1 MPDRGAGGAWRSDGE
16 EKDLDEITSILAQH
30 DAAQVTLAL
39 LVCLFGSYT
48 VFSLADRSVR
58 TGEAGWHIWM
68 LGAGAAAGCAIWSTH
83 FIAMLALD
91 HAMPMQYQTGG
102 TVLSI
107 AIAIIGSTLGLM
119 VALPH
124 EGVVRRI
131 VGGTLV
137 GASIATMHFLGMA
150 ATTMAMPHTHDA
162 LGLAMALGTGGML
175 SIAALVSYRASDMNR
190 RMTSAGLL
198 SLAVAAIHFGSMAS
212 MRMGDATGHVETT
225 GHATFA
231 IVLAFAVGMLLLLAL
246 LGAGF
251 ANRLDAQDAASAERL
266 RSLANMSLEGI
277 LVVDAGGVV
286 IDAND
291 QMKRIAGHD
300 PVGTALATHL
310 PDVCDAIRSGRA
322 EAGPI
327 ETGLLRAT
335 LPEMPIQAFAHR
347 SSHVNQTTWTV
358 VVRDLTEQREAESR
372 IRHAASHDPLT
383 DLPNRSLLMDRLQR
397 AIARSQRNG
406 TTTALL
412 YIDLDGFK
420 RVNDTHGH
428 GRGDEVL
435 KDVARILLENVR
447 QVDTVARL
455 GGDEFVVL
463 QEDMSPMVAQ
473 ATAQR
478 LIDETASVY
487 GQGRSDVT
495 IGMSIGM
502 AVTPT
507 DAADAGEL
515 VRLADVA
522 LYRAK
527 ADGRNQARFFERA
540 MDQVAREQRSME
552 ADLRSAL
559 AKGEISIAYQPQM
572 NTVSGQIVGFEA
584 LARWRHPTRGQVS
597 PDVFIPVA
605 ERTGQIV
612 SLGAW
617 ILQEACRTAARW
629 KRPLRISVNL
639 SPLQIRDEGLVPLIE
654 ETLRET
660 GLAPERLEIEITE
673 TAILRDERGTVA
685 ALGRMKALGLKIAM
699 DDFGTGYSS
708 LSSLHSFPFDKIKVD
723 KSFVSGIEDDGK
735 ASTIVKAVIGLGHNL
750 GLPIV
755 AEGVENAHQLE
766 LLRAEGC
773 TEIQG
778 FLIGRPMAI
787 SEWEYLVEEIVRDL
801 AA

>member
-1 MPDRGAGGAWRSDGE
+1 MGSEQRKELADMTW
-16 EKDLDEITSILAQH
+16 ILAQH
-30 DAAQVTLAL
+30 DVAQVTLAL
-39 LVCLFGSYT
+39 LVCVFGSYT
-48 VFSLADRSVR
+48 VFSLADRSIR
-58 TGEAGWHIWM
+58 TGEGGWHIWM

-91 HAMPMQYQTGG
+91 HAMPMQYETGG
-102 TVLSI
+102 TFLSI
-107 AIAIIGSTLGLM
+107 AVAIIGSTLGLM

-124 EGVVRRI
+124 EDMVRRF
-131 VGGTLV
+131 VGGALV
-137 GASIATMHFLGMA
+137 ATSIATMHFLGMT
-150 ATTMAMPHTHDA
+150 ATTMAMAHVHDP
-162 LGLAMALGTGGML
+162 LGLTLVLAAGVLL
-175 SIAALVSYRASDMNR
+175 SVAATASYRASDARR
-190 RMTSAGLL
+190 RMASAGLL
-198 SLAVAAIHFGSMAS
+198 SLAVATIHFGSMAS
-212 MRMGDATGHVETT
+212 MRMGAAMGQVQTK

-231 IVLAFAVGMLLLLAL
+231 IVLALVVGMLLLLAL
-246 LGAGF
+246 LGASV
-251 ANRLDAQDAASAERL
+251 ANRMEEQNADAAERL

-286 IDAND
+286 VDAND
-291 QMKRIAGHD
+291 QMKRLAGQD

-322 EAGPI
+322 GTGAI
-327 ETGLLRAT
+327 ETALLRRSH
-335 LPEMPIQAFAHR
+335 PELPIQAFAHR
-347 SSHVNQTTWTV
+347 SSHVNQPTWTV

-397 AIARSQRNG
+397 AIARSQRSG

-455 GGDEFVVL
+455 GGDEFIVL
-463 QEDMSPMVAQ
+463 QEDQSPMMAQ

-478 LIDETASVY
+478 LIDETARLY
-487 GQGRSDVT
+487 GQGRQDVA

-502 AVTPT
+502 AITPT

-540 MDQVAREQRSME
+540 MDQAAREQRSLE
-552 ADLRSAL
+552 TDLRSAL
-559 AKGEISIAYQPQM
+559 GNGEIGIAYQPQM
-572 NTVSGQIVGFEA
+572 NTVSGEIVGFEA
-584 LARWRHPTRGQVS
+584 LARWKHPTRGQVP

-605 ERTGQIV
+605 ERTGLIV
-612 SLGAW
+612 QLGAW
-617 ILQEACRTAARW
+617 ILKDACRTAAGW
-629 KRPLRISVNL
+629 KRPLRVSVNL
-639 SPLQIRDEGLVPLIE
+639 SPLQIRDEGLVALVE

-755 AEGVENAHQLE
+755 AEGVENEAQLE

-787 SEWEYLVEEIVRDL
+787 SEWEHLVEEIVHDL